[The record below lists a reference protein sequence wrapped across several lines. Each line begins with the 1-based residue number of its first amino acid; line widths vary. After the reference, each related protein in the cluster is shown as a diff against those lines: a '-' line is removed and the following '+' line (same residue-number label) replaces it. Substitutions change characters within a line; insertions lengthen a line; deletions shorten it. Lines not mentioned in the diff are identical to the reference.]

1 MKNPRRL
8 NCIHRSQYFRI
19 TALLLLIALAVFGGY
34 TNVCAQKPSIAKLT
48 LAQVKELIS
57 HGVPDPTMATQIRER
72 GIAFTPSPAIIESIR
87 TAGAGPQTLSA
98 LEAMLPEKPAP
109 RQERMQSGNPGEH
122 TNESLAISS
131 TTAPA
136 PMTLAEAQGKIPTIL
151 RVIYHALNAGNPLE
165 VAHFF
170 SSDIANDSRQLD
182 SICHPFAYRSHYIEA
197 IIERPDQTFE
207 ARVHALFAPF
217 QEKVQVLVFRPEG
230 NSLVLVQ
237 IVDEAAGPWTWSN
250 AVGRWYEPYR
260 DTAIQMARDFIYA
273 AKAQRSDVLAGM
285 AATGM
290 DVSQYTTEPCW
301 HDLFQAVTQVTS
313 INANLVNY
321 DGLKI
326 EVDTSIQTSLG
337 YSHASNAG
345 ARFWFDML
353 QGQAKLVAAEPFYDA
368 YGNMFFQTPASCSNV
383 GKSFFAT
390 VEAPNLEAYTLKRF
404 GLQSTSSSVAG
415 TAAGAG
421 DATPSVSQASTSEPP
436 SSATQQRIVASNGN
450 LRISVSECHAQE
462 GKVFCRGEMTY
473 IGQGTQGFQMGGGAS
488 MIDDHGGEFQRS
500 DAWFGELN
508 GPHQP
513 VAQLPSGI
521 PVACVWVYDGYT
533 LGSES
538 VNLVF
543 PDNIVLRNVPLM
555 AAGTVAPV
563 RADGTSA
570 DTAVVLSS
578 PSASGP
584 SVSSQDFNLS
594 MSRGAAA
601 LRTSDWNGALA
612 DYIEATQTA
621 PRSGEPWLE
630 IGYID
635 LIEGKFDDAKQSFY
649 KSTDLGFSV
658 TLPSVEHK
666 AFTNTS
672 GMLSIGHDEVK
683 FTSSSGKEIF
693 RVPVSQVSVKSIGA
707 AAIAGPNS
715 FYFDLFVAGKKHRF
729 ELHAMGVMC
738 SFDNGDN
745 LICDGN
751 GIDQQRAVAE
761 WVRDVISKYSAGAP
775 ATP

>member
-8 NCIHRSQYFRI
+8 NCIHRSQYFQI

-57 HGVPDPTMATQIRER
+57 HGVPDPTMATQIRAR
-72 GIAFTPSPAIIESIR
+72 GISFTPSPAIIESIR

-122 TNESLAISS
+122 TNESLAVSS

-182 SICHPFAYRSHYIEA
+182 SICRPFAYRSHYIEA
-197 IIERPDQTFE
+197 IIERPDLTFE

-217 QEKVQVLVFRPEG
+217 QEKAQVLVFRPEG

-301 HDLFQAVTQVTS
+301 RDLFQAVTQVTS

-326 EVDTSIQTSLG
+326 EVDASIQTSLG

-383 GKSFFAT
+383 GKSFFAK

-415 TAAGAG
+415 TSAGAG

-436 SSATQQRIVASNGN
+436 SSAAQQRIVASNGN

-538 VNLVF
+538 VDLVF

-555 AAGTVAPV
+555 AAGTAAPV
-563 RADGTSA
+563 RADGPPA
-570 DTAVVLSS
+570 DTATVLSA
-578 PSASGP
+578 PSSMG
-584 SVSSQDFNLS
+584 NLS
-594 MSRGAAA
+594 EYSLSMAKGNAA
-601 LRTSDWNGALA
+601 LKRSNWDEAIA
-612 DYIEATQTA
+612 DYSAASQTS
-621 PRSGEPWLE
+621 PRMGQPWLE
-630 IGYID
+630 IGYVE
-635 LIEGKFDDAKQSFY
+635 LIQGRYEDAKQSFF
-649 KSTDLGFSV
+649 KSADLGFSV

-672 GMLSIGHDEVK
+672 GMLSISRDEVQ
-683 FTSSSGKEIF
+683 FMSRGKELF
-693 RVPVSQVSVKSIGA
+693 RAPVSQVSVKGIGA

-715 FYFDLFVAGKKHRF
+715 FYVDLSVGGKKHRF
-729 ELHAMGVMC
+729 EYEAEGVQC

-761 WVRDVISKYSAGAP
+761 WVRDAISKYSAGAP